1 MVFRK
6 AALSELEQIFAMF
19 GRAAADLKKRGIDQ
33 WDKHYPNREILR
45 EDIHKGEMFVGVDAD
60 GEILSAFVLNQDA
73 DEDYQNGDWQY
84 PAVQYWVAHRLCV
97 DPRCQGSGIGRETM
111 LQMEKLAE
119 EYGAQTVRL
128 DVFSQ
133 NLRAFHLYE
142 KLGYQTVGSVVWRK
156 GKFFLMEK
164 RLRRADINKI
174 KRVVVEIPRLCYT
187 ENN

>member
-6 AALSELEQIFAMF
+6 AELSEWEEIIALF
-19 GRAAADLKKRGIDQ
+19 GRAAADLKSRDIDQ
-33 WDKHYPNREILR
+33 WDEHYPNWEILQG
-45 EDIHKGEMFVGVDAD
+45 DIHKGEMFVGVDTA
-60 GEILSAFVLNQDA
+60 GQVVSAFVLNQEA
-73 DEDYQNGDWQY
+73 DEAYQNGSWQY
-84 PAVQYWVAHRLCV
+84 PEAVYRVAHRLCV

-111 LQMEKLAE
+111 LQMEKLAA

-142 KLGYQTVGSVVWRK
+142 KLGYQTVGFAVWRK

-164 RLRRADINKI
+164 RLRGDK
-174 KRVVVEIPRLCYT
+174 
-187 ENN
+187 